1 MQTKSTK
8 NSNAANNGKQKFEE
22 FKKQHPDTMFL
33 FRVGDAY
40 EIRNEDA
47 KKASEVLRLNLQE
60 KDGKQVISFP
70 YEQLDNNLHLLVRS
84 GIKVAIVEDELN
96 NAPKQAAAAP
106 APKKEDKQQE
116 TLVQIKQETAAERAA
131 RMQQELQQTLQK
143 LNALQEL
150 NKKRTKFIETLDLLK
165 DAKEKMQADEEFE
178 AKTFRLDFN
187 KEVSYKSDKLFS
199 ISNKSVL
206 LDFVDFLQERIKERV
221 ELLEAQ
227 IIEV

>member
-1 MQTKSTK
+1 MQTKSIK
-8 NSNAANNGKQKFEE
+8 NSNAANNGKQTFEE
-22 FKKQHPDTMFL
+22 LKKTRPDTIFL

-47 KKASEVLRLNLQE
+47 KKASKVLPLPLQE
-60 KDGKQVISFP
+60 KDGKQFISFP
-70 YEQLDNNLHLLVRS
+70 YEQIDNYLPLIVRS
-84 GIKVAIVEDELN
+84 GNKVAIVEDELN
-96 NAPKQAAAAP
+96 NAPKQAAAP
-106 APKKEDKQQE
+106 APKKEEKQQE
-116 TLVQIKQETAAERAA
+116 TLLQIKQETAVERAA

-165 DAKEKMQADEEFE
+165 DAKEKMQGEEEFE

>member
-8 NSNAANNGKQKFEE
+8 NSNEANNGKQTFEDL
-22 FKKQHPDTMFL
+22 KKTRPDTIFL

-47 KKASEVLRLNLQE
+47 KKASKVLPLPLQE
-60 KDGKQVISFP
+60 KDGKQFISFP
-70 YEQLDNNLHLLVRS
+70 YEQIDNYLPLIVRS
-84 GIKVAIVEDELN
+84 GNKVAIVEDELN
-96 NAPKQAAAAP
+96 NAPKQAAAP
-106 APKKEDKQQE
+106 APKKEEKQQE

-131 RMQQELQQTLQK
+131 RMQQELQQTLHK

-165 DAKEKMQADEEFE
+165 DAKEKMQGEDEFE
-178 AKTFRLDFN
+178 AKTFRLDFSKGAAYN
-187 KEVSYKSDKLFS
+187 SEKLFS

-206 LDFVDFLQERIKERV
+206 LDFVDFLEERIKERV

>member
-8 NSNAANNGKQKFEE
+8 NSNEANA
-22 FKKQHPDTMFL
+22 
-33 FRVGDAY
+33 V
-40 EIRNEDA
+40 
-47 KKASEVLRLNLQE
+47 
-60 KDGKQVISFP
+60 
-70 YEQLDNNLHLLVRS
+70 
-84 GIKVAIVEDELN
+84 N
-96 NAPKQAAAAP
+96 NAPKQAAAP
-106 APKKEDKQQE
+106 APKKEEKQQE

-221 ELLEAQ
+221 EVLEAQ
-227 IIEV
+227 IIEL

>member
-1 MQTKSTK
+1 MQTKSIK
-8 NSNAANNGKQKFEE
+8 NSNEANA
-22 FKKQHPDTMFL
+22 
-33 FRVGDAY
+33 V
-40 EIRNEDA
+40 
-47 KKASEVLRLNLQE
+47 
-60 KDGKQVISFP
+60 
-70 YEQLDNNLHLLVRS
+70 
-84 GIKVAIVEDELN
+84 N
-96 NAPKQAAAAP
+96 NAPKQAAEP
-106 APKKEDKQQE
+106 APKKEEKPQE
-116 TLVQIKQETAAERAA
+116 TLVQIKQETAAERSA

-150 NKKRTKFIETLDLLK
+150 NKKRTEFIETLDLLK
-165 DAKEKMQADEEFE
+165 DAKEKMQGEEEFE

>member
-47 KKASEVLRLNLQE
+47 KKASKVLPLPLQE

-70 YEQLDNNLHLLVRS
+70 YEQLDNNLHLLVRH

-96 NAPKQAAAAP
+96 NAPKQAAAP
-106 APKKEDKQQE
+106 APKKEEKPQE
-116 TLVQIKQETAAERAA
+116 TLAQIKQETAAERAA

-143 LNALQEL
+143 LNSLQEL

-165 DAKEKMQADEEFE
+165 DAKEKMQGEEDFE

>member
-8 NSNAANNGKQKFEE
+8 NSNE
-22 FKKQHPDTMFL
+22 
-33 FRVGDAY
+33 
-40 EIRNEDA
+40 
-47 KKASEVLRLNLQE
+47 ASAV
-60 KDGKQVISFP
+60 
-70 YEQLDNNLHLLVRS
+70 
-84 GIKVAIVEDELN
+84 N
-96 NAPKQAAAAP
+96 NAPKQAAEP
-106 APKKEDKQQE
+106 APKKEEKPQE

-165 DAKEKMQADEEFE
+165 DAKEKMQGEEEFE

>member
-1 MQTKSTK
+1 MQTKSIK
-8 NSNAANNGKQKFEE
+8 NSNEANA
-22 FKKQHPDTMFL
+22 
-33 FRVGDAY
+33 V
-40 EIRNEDA
+40 
-47 KKASEVLRLNLQE
+47 
-60 KDGKQVISFP
+60 
-70 YEQLDNNLHLLVRS
+70 
-84 GIKVAIVEDELN
+84 N
-96 NAPKQAAAAP
+96 NAPKQAAAP
-106 APKKEDKQQE
+106 APKKDETQQEQE
-116 TLVQIKQETAAERAA
+116 TLLQIKQETAAERAA

-165 DAKEKMQADEEFE
+165 DAKEKMQGEDEFE
-178 AKTFRLDFN
+178 AKTFRLDFSKGAAYN
-187 KEVSYKSDKLFS
+187 SEKLFS

>member
-1 MQTKSTK
+1 MQTKSIK
-8 NSNAANNGKQKFEE
+8 NSNAANNGKQTFEE
-22 FKKQHPDTMFL
+22 LKKTRPDTIFL

-47 KKASEVLRLNLQE
+47 KKASKVLPLPLQE
-60 KDGKQVISFP
+60 KDGKQFISFP
-70 YEQLDNNLHLLVRS
+70 YEQIDNYLPLIVRS
-84 GIKVAIVEDELN
+84 GNKVAIVEDELN
-96 NAPKQAAAAP
+96 NAPKQAAAP
-106 APKKEDKQQE
+106 APKKEEKQQE

-131 RMQQELQQTLQK
+131 RMQQELKQTLQK

-165 DAKEKMQADEEFE
+165 DAKEKMQGEDEFE
-178 AKTFRLDFN
+178 AKTFRLDFSKGAAYN
-187 KEVSYKSDKLFS
+187 SEKLFS
-199 ISNKSVL
+199 ISNKAVL

>member
-1 MQTKSTK
+1 MVSSHKEGIPAVHQPDMQ
-8 NSNAANNGKQKFEE
+8 
-22 FKKQHPDTMFL
+22 QHLHP
-33 FRVGDAY
+33 RRS
-40 EIRNEDA
+40 I
-47 KKASEVLRLNLQE
+47 SESRL
-60 KDGKQVISFP
+60 
-70 YEQLDNNLHLLVRS
+70 
-84 GIKVAIVEDELN
+84 
-96 NAPKQAAAAP
+96 
-106 APKKEDKQQE
+106 
-116 TLVQIKQETAAERAA
+116 
-131 RMQQELQQTLQK
+131 QQELQQTLQK

-187 KEVSYKSDKLFS
+187 KEVLYKSDKLFS

-221 ELLEAQ
+221 EVLEAQ

>member
-47 KKASEVLRLNLQE
+47 KKASKVLPLPLQE

-70 YEQLDNNLHLLVRS
+70 YEQLDNNLPLLVRH

-96 NAPKQAAAAP
+96 NAPKQAAAP
-106 APKKEDKQQE
+106 APKKEEKQQE

-165 DAKEKMQADEEFE
+165 DAKEKMQGEEDFE

>member
-1 MQTKSTK
+1 MQTKSIK
-8 NSNAANNGKQKFEE
+8 NSNAANNGKQTFEE
-22 FKKQHPDTMFL
+22 LKKTRPDTIFL

-47 KKASEVLRLNLQE
+47 KKASKVLPLPLQE
-60 KDGKQVISFP
+60 KDGKQFISFP
-70 YEQLDNNLHLLVRS
+70 YEQIDNYLPLIVRS
-84 GIKVAIVEDELN
+84 GNKVAIVEDELN
-96 NAPKQAAAAP
+96 NAPKQAAAP
-106 APKKEDKQQE
+106 APKKEEKQQE
-116 TLVQIKQETAAERAA
+116 TLLQIKQETAVERAA
-131 RMQQELQQTLQK
+131 RMQQELQHTLQK

-165 DAKEKMQADEEFE
+165 DAKEKMQGDEDFE

>member
-1 MQTKSTK
+1 MQTKSIK
-8 NSNAANNGKQKFEE
+8 NSNAANNGKQTFEE
-22 FKKQHPDTMFL
+22 LKKTRPDTIFL

-47 KKASEVLRLNLQE
+47 KKASKVLPLPLQE
-60 KDGKQVISFP
+60 KDGKQFISFP
-70 YEQLDNNLHLLVRS
+70 YEQIDNYLPLIVRS
-84 GIKVAIVEDELN
+84 GNKVAIVEDELN
-96 NAPKQAAAAP
+96 NAPKQAAAP
-106 APKKEDKQQE
+106 APKKEEKQQE

-150 NKKRTKFIETLDLLK
+150 NKKRTKFIETLDLLI

-187 KEVSYKSDKLFS
+187 KEVSNKSDKLFS

-221 ELLEAQ
+221 EVLEAQ
-227 IIEV
+227 IIDV

>member
-8 NSNAANNGKQKFEE
+8 NSNEANA
-22 FKKQHPDTMFL
+22 M
-33 FRVGDAY
+33 
-40 EIRNEDA
+40 
-47 KKASEVLRLNLQE
+47 
-60 KDGKQVISFP
+60 
-70 YEQLDNNLHLLVRS
+70 
-84 GIKVAIVEDELN
+84 N
-96 NAPKQAAAAP
+96 NAPKQAAEP
-106 APKKEDKQQE
+106 APKKEEKQQE

-221 ELLEAQ
+221 EVLEAQ

>member
-1 MQTKSTK
+1 
-8 NSNAANNGKQKFEE
+8 
-22 FKKQHPDTMFL
+22 
-33 FRVGDAY
+33 
-40 EIRNEDA
+40 
-47 KKASEVLRLNLQE
+47 
-60 KDGKQVISFP
+60 
-70 YEQLDNNLHLLVRS
+70 
-84 GIKVAIVEDELN
+84 
-96 NAPKQAAAAP
+96 
-106 APKKEDKQQE
+106 
-116 TLVQIKQETAAERAA
+116 
-131 RMQQELQQTLQK
+131 MQQELQQTLQR

-165 DAKEKMQADEEFE
+165 DAKEKMQGEEEFE

>member
-1 MQTKSTK
+1 MQTKSIK
-8 NSNAANNGKQKFEE
+8 NSNAANNGKQTFEE
-22 FKKQHPDTMFL
+22 LKKTRPDTIFL

-47 KKASEVLRLNLQE
+47 KKASKVLPLPLQE
-60 KDGKQVISFP
+60 KDGKQFISFP
-70 YEQLDNNLHLLVRS
+70 YEQIDNYLPLIVRS
-84 GIKVAIVEDELN
+84 GNKVAIVEDELN
-96 NAPKQAAAAP
+96 NAPKQAAAP
-106 APKKEDKQQE
+106 APKKEEKQQE
-116 TLVQIKQETAAERAA
+116 TLLQIKQETAVERAA

-165 DAKEKMQADEEFE
+165 DAKEKMQGDEDFE

>member
-1 MQTKSTK
+1 MQTKSIK
-8 NSNAANNGKQKFEE
+8 NSNAANNGKQTFEE
-22 FKKQHPDTMFL
+22 LKKTRPDTIFL

-47 KKASEVLRLNLQE
+47 KKASKVLPLPLQE
-60 KDGKQVISFP
+60 KDGKQFISFP
-70 YEQLDNNLHLLVRS
+70 YEQIDNYLPLIVRS
-84 GIKVAIVEDELN
+84 GNKVAIVEDELN
-96 NAPKQAAAAP
+96 NAPKQAAAP
-106 APKKEDKQQE
+106 APKKEEKQQE
-116 TLVQIKQETAAERAA
+116 TLLQIKQETAAERAA

-221 ELLEAQ
+221 EVLEAQ

>member
-8 NSNAANNGKQKFEE
+8 NSNEANA
-22 FKKQHPDTMFL
+22 
-33 FRVGDAY
+33 V
-40 EIRNEDA
+40 
-47 KKASEVLRLNLQE
+47 
-60 KDGKQVISFP
+60 
-70 YEQLDNNLHLLVRS
+70 
-84 GIKVAIVEDELN
+84 N
-96 NAPKQAAAAP
+96 NAPKQAAEP
-106 APKKEDKQQE
+106 APKKEEKPQE
-116 TLVQIKQETAAERAA
+116 TLVQIKQETAAERSA

-221 ELLEAQ
+221 EVLEAQ

>member
-8 NSNAANNGKQKFEE
+8 NSNEANA
-22 FKKQHPDTMFL
+22 
-33 FRVGDAY
+33 V
-40 EIRNEDA
+40 
-47 KKASEVLRLNLQE
+47 
-60 KDGKQVISFP
+60 
-70 YEQLDNNLHLLVRS
+70 
-84 GIKVAIVEDELN
+84 N
-96 NAPKQAAAAP
+96 NAPKQAAAP
-106 APKKEDKQQE
+106 AHKKEEKQKE

-221 ELLEAQ
+221 EVLEAQ

>member
-8 NSNAANNGKQKFEE
+8 NSNEANA
-22 FKKQHPDTMFL
+22 M
-33 FRVGDAY
+33 
-40 EIRNEDA
+40 
-47 KKASEVLRLNLQE
+47 
-60 KDGKQVISFP
+60 
-70 YEQLDNNLHLLVRS
+70 
-84 GIKVAIVEDELN
+84 N
-96 NAPKQAAAAP
+96 NAPKQAAEP
-106 APKKEDKQQE
+106 APKKEEKPQE

-165 DAKEKMQADEEFE
+165 DAKEKMQGEEDFE

-187 KEVSYKSDKLFS
+187 KETLSYKTEKLFS

-206 LDFVDFLQERIKERV
+206 LDFVDFLQARIKERV
-221 ELLEAQ
+221 EVLEAQ

>member
-8 NSNAANNGKQKFEE
+8 NSNEANA
-22 FKKQHPDTMFL
+22 
-33 FRVGDAY
+33 V
-40 EIRNEDA
+40 
-47 KKASEVLRLNLQE
+47 
-60 KDGKQVISFP
+60 
-70 YEQLDNNLHLLVRS
+70 
-84 GIKVAIVEDELN
+84 N
-96 NAPKQAAAAP
+96 NAPKQAAAP
-106 APKKEDKQQE
+106 APKKDEKQQE
-116 TLVQIKQETAAERAA
+116 QETLLQIKQETAAERAA

-165 DAKEKMQADEEFE
+165 DEKEKMQGDEDFE

-187 KEVSYKSDKLFS
+187 KEVSYKSDRLFS
-199 ISNKSVL
+199 ISNKAVL

>member
-60 KDGKQVISFP
+60 MDGKQVISFP
-70 YEQLDNNLHLLVRS
+70 YEQLDNNLPLLVRN

-96 NAPKQAAAAP
+96 NAPKQVAAP
-106 APKKEDKQQE
+106 APKKEEKQQE

-221 ELLEAQ
+221 EVLEAQ